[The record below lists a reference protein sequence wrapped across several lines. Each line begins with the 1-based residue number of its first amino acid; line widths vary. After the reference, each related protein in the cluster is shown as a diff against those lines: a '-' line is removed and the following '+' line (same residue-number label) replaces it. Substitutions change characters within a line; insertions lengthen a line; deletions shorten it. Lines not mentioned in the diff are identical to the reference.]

1 MIFPS
6 CGLAASDMPLRLILL
21 QYILNLRIQ
30 RYIVSFKPF
39 GKVFMYGG
47 LAYSKMFGCRPNGG
61 FVLYYVLRQF
71 YCAPFN
77 IGFQMHHSNYNT
89 AKIYGYFLRDMI

>member
-1 MIFPS
+1 
-6 CGLAASDMPLRLILL
+6 MPLRLILL

-47 LAYSKMFGCRPNGG
+47 LANSKMFGCRPNGG
-61 FVLYYVLRQF
+61 FVLYYVLRQLHG
-71 YCAPFN
+71 APFN
-77 IGFQMHHSNYNT
+77 IGFQMHHSILII
-89 AKIYGYFLRDMI
+89 AKIYGHLKNIMIL